1 MKKHGGPL
9 NSDEDIETFQ
19 KNVKNL
25 PEKEVARMLNLEIR
39 FRCDSN
45 LRYSV
50 SKDCY
55 LYRQRG
61 ITNAERIA
69 NLRLLVQRPDPRS
82 TATLD
87 DLKNAILPND
97 HAMDVDHDATT
108 QAASKDVQVSI

>member
-1 MKKHGGPL
+1 MPFFYRKSDISEKI
-9 NSDEDIETFQ
+9 SDEFFCFLFFLVAHMFLKTNDTVR
-19 KNVKNL
+19 KNGYFDFL
-25 PEKEVARMLNLEIR
+25 WGGIQ
-39 FRCDSN
+39 RC
-45 LRYSV
+45 V
-50 SKDCY
+50 
-55 LYRQRG
+55 YRQRG

>member
-1 MKKHGGPL
+1 MIQIL
-9 NSDEDIETFQ
+9 WF
-19 KNVKNL
+19 
-25 PEKEVARMLNLEIR
+25 
-39 FRCDSN
+39 
-45 LRYSV
+45 SV

-82 TATLD
+82 AATLD

-97 HAMDVDHDATT
+97 HAMDMDHNATT
-108 QAASKDVQVSI
+108 LAASSSKDDLVSI